1 MSKYI
6 FKSNIMLFNEYE
18 LINHT
23 YGNIP
28 KIDRF
33 FIIHHN
39 NHNNI
44 DNIDNI
50 IINNE
55 NEYHNDI
62 IQISIIIIICIIS
75 KIIY

>member
-1 MSKYI
+1 M
-6 FKSNIMLFNEYE
+6 MLFNEYE

-23 YGNIP
+23 YGNLP

-39 NHNNI
+39 NHNNHNNNI

-50 IINNE
+50 IINNG
-55 NEYHNDI
+55 NEYQNDI

-75 KIIY
+75 KIIYLNM